1 MVWSTTSRV
10 MTKAVENFAPKLII
24 LTVQRALFTR
34 RHLLYQFLLL
44 ILILGAVGGSAR
56 AELDVRNLPAKSVGV
71 GSRFAISDFDGDLQ
85 PDLASI
91 QAGRNNSDG
100 TDYWIQVHLSTA
112 GRQSIR
118 LVAPSG
124 GLQIEARD
132 VNGDH
137 AIDLVISTAGRREP
151 VAILLN
157 DGHGTFSRAEPD
169 AFPGAF
175 GESEKNWVFALHLN
189 RVALGVTPQSGSSI
203 WPKEKDSPHD
213 RLPAGFVSASTAGF
227 PLSSFV
233 VSHAGR
239 APPFAVQHSS

>member
-175 GESEKNWVFALHLN
+175 GESEKNWVSALHLV

-213 RLPAGFVSASTAGF
+213 RLPAGFVSASSAGF

-239 APPFAVQHSS
+239 APPSAVQHCS

>member
-1 MVWSTTSRV
+1 

-24 LTVQRALFTR
+24 LTVQRALATK
-34 RHLLYQFLLL
+34 RHLLSQFLLL
-44 ILILGAVGGSAR
+44 ILFLSVVGGSAR
-56 AELDVRNLPAKSVGV
+56 AELDIRNLPAKPVGA
-71 GSRFAISDFDGDLQ
+71 GSPFAISDFDGDLQ
-85 PDLASI
+85 PDLASVE
-91 QAGRNNSDG
+91 AGRNNSDE
-100 TDYWIQVHLSTA
+100 TDYWIQLHLSTA
-112 GRQSIR
+112 GQQSIR

-137 AIDLVISTAGRREP
+137 AIDLVISSTGRREP

-157 DGHGTFSRAEPD
+157 DGHGAFSRAEPG
-169 AFPGAF
+169 AFPGAL
-175 GESEKNWVFALHLN
+175 GESEKNWVSRLHLVP
-189 RVALGVTPQSGSSI
+189 VALGVTPQSGSSI

-213 RLPAGFVSASTAGF
+213 RSPAGFVSTSSAGF

-239 APPFAVQHSS
+239 APPFAAQHSS